1 MVSKTKTKT
10 KYISDL
16 ICLPY
21 CFLKFK
27 RCRSDI
33 YTFICLIITYMFLV
47 LPISRA
53 TDLRMLTHVSTRA
66 APKYKI
72 TLPPPA
78 DDGIIDWDGELGAYF
93 ETEWISEG
101 DRKILVKGT
110 KRGKYA
116 FNHTDIHIGDELLR
130 INGISVLK
138 MTFHEAMKT
147 IKDVLSELRAYR
159 ERIEQKESG
168 GELSNPQRVLRRLSL
183 VPKRKQSTA
192 TESGEEDIEPVHLTL
207 TFRTQEERLRK
218 LRIKAIKTKSS
229 FLQASQHAENQNEDS
244 NLEPIDALTVETKAL
259 HNTMFV
265 IIRGDDKENPPY
277 KIQNRSSKYFLFFR
291 QRNCEDHDWNIL
303 MPGESTSY
311 TWEEPM
317 KSKKLTVRIAVDR
330 HETPKEVNNDELSIG
345 ESDLTNEENSIQ
357 MVPEDKSANAVRA
370 DRLRQILAYQYV
382 DNEERGGF
390 GLPTTVRLE
399 EIGFQSLL
407 PVPSFMEA
415 LNEKMKYLHCE
426 VDTDGGTRLLIITE
440 FTGESD
446 DRKMMNQNIESLQ
459 KQILNEEERCGALQ
473 NLKHVLTQPIEEEPM
488 GSASNG
494 QATEEERSN
503 AIEDEIRELV
513 DDFPEGNISKRFQ
526 LVVQVLEAVGL
537 SSLHFVG
544 SPSPYCEV
552 FLKGRSRSR
561 KNFLQKRKNK
571 RKTYFVEKSLRPR
584 LNDQY
589 FVFDVPEEA
598 IEVTRGMFLFYLR
611 FVSFSLDVFDYDSIF
626 YFQPIFLTS
635 CLFCFYAS
643 IYLFFF

>member
-1 MVSKTKTKT
+1 M
-10 KYISDL
+10 
-16 ICLPY
+16 
-21 CFLKFK
+21 
-27 RCRSDI
+27 
-33 YTFICLIITYMFLV
+33 

-147 IKDVLSELRAYR
+147 IKDVLSEFRAYR

-229 FLQASQHAENQNEDS
+229 FLQASQHAEKQNEDS

-399 EIGFQSLL
+399 EIGFKSLL
-407 PVPSFMEA
+407 PVPSFLEA

-494 QATEEERSN
+494 QAAEEERSK

-584 LNDQY
+584 WNDQY

-611 FVSFSLDVFDYDSIF
+611 FVSFSLDVFDYDSVF
-626 YFQPIFLTS
+626 YF
-635 CLFCFYAS
+635 
-643 IYLFFF
+643 

>member
-1 MVSKTKTKT
+1 
-10 KYISDL
+10 
-16 ICLPY
+16 
-21 CFLKFK
+21 
-27 RCRSDI
+27 
-33 YTFICLIITYMFLV
+33 
-47 LPISRA
+47 
-53 TDLRMLTHVSTRA
+53 MLTHVSTRA

-229 FLQASQHAENQNEDS
+229 FLQASQHAEKQNEDS

-494 QATEEERSN
+494 QAAEEERSN

-584 LNDQY
+584 WNDQY

-635 CLFCFYAS
+635 CLFCFYSS
-643 IYLFFF
+643 ICLFFF

>member
-1 MVSKTKTKT
+1 M
-10 KYISDL
+10 
-16 ICLPY
+16 
-21 CFLKFK
+21 
-27 RCRSDI
+27 
-33 YTFICLIITYMFLV
+33 

-147 IKDVLSELRAYR
+147 IKDVLSEFRAYR

-229 FLQASQHAENQNEDS
+229 FLQASQHAEKQNEDS

-399 EIGFQSLL
+399 EIGFKSLL
-407 PVPSFMEA
+407 PVPSFLEA

-494 QATEEERSN
+494 QAAEEERSK

-584 LNDQY
+584 WNDQY

-598 IEVTRGMFLFYLR
+598 IEVTRGMFLFDLR
-611 FVSFSLDVFDYDSIF
+611 FVSFSLDVFDYDSVF

>member
-1 MVSKTKTKT
+1 M
-10 KYISDL
+10 
-16 ICLPY
+16 
-21 CFLKFK
+21 
-27 RCRSDI
+27 
-33 YTFICLIITYMFLV
+33 

-147 IKDVLSELRAYR
+147 IKDVLSEFRAYR

-229 FLQASQHAENQNEDS
+229 FLQASQHAEKQNEDS

-330 HETPKEVNNDELSIG
+330 HETPKEVNNDELSTS

-399 EIGFQSLL
+399 EIGFKSLL
-407 PVPSFMEA
+407 PVPSFLEA

-494 QATEEERSN
+494 QAAEEERSN

-584 LNDQY
+584 WNDQY

-598 IEVTRGMFLFYLR
+598 IEVTRGMFLFDLR
-611 FVSFSLDVFDYDSIF
+611 FVSFSLDVFDYDSVF

-635 CLFCFYAS
+635 FLFCFYAS

>member
-1 MVSKTKTKT
+1 M
-10 KYISDL
+10 
-16 ICLPY
+16 
-21 CFLKFK
+21 
-27 RCRSDI
+27 
-33 YTFICLIITYMFLV
+33 

-147 IKDVLSELRAYR
+147 IKDVLSEFRAYR

-494 QATEEERSN
+494 QAAEEERSN

-537 SSLHFVG
+537 SSSHFVG

-584 LNDQY
+584 WNDQY

-611 FVSFSLDVFDYDSIF
+611 FVSFSLDVFDYDSVF

>member
-1 MVSKTKTKT
+1 
-10 KYISDL
+10 
-16 ICLPY
+16 
-21 CFLKFK
+21 
-27 RCRSDI
+27 
-33 YTFICLIITYMFLV
+33 
-47 LPISRA
+47 
-53 TDLRMLTHVSTRA
+53 
-66 APKYKI
+66 
-72 TLPPPA
+72 
-78 DDGIIDWDGELGAYF
+78 
-93 ETEWISEG
+93 
-101 DRKILVKGT
+101 
-110 KRGKYA
+110 
-116 FNHTDIHIGDELLR
+116 
-130 INGISVLK
+130 

-229 FLQASQHAENQNEDS
+229 FLQASQHAEKQNEDS

-330 HETPKEVNNDELSIG
+330 HETPKEVNNDELSTS

-494 QATEEERSN
+494 QAAEEERSK

-537 SSLHFVG
+537 SSSHFVG

-584 LNDQY
+584 WNDQY

-598 IEVTRGMFLFYLR
+598 IEVTRGMFLFDLR
-611 FVSFSLDVFDYDSIF
+611 FVSFSLDVFDYDSVF

-635 CLFCFYAS
+635 CLFRFYAS

>member
-1 MVSKTKTKT
+1 M
-10 KYISDL
+10 
-16 ICLPY
+16 
-21 CFLKFK
+21 
-27 RCRSDI
+27 
-33 YTFICLIITYMFLV
+33 

-147 IKDVLSELRAYR
+147 IKDVLSEFRAYR

-229 FLQASQHAENQNEDS
+229 FLQASQHAEKQNEDS

-494 QATEEERSN
+494 QAAEEDRSN

-584 LNDQY
+584 WNDQY

-598 IEVTRGMFLFYLR
+598 IEVTRGMFYFI
-611 FVSFSLDVFDYDSIF
+611 FD
-626 YFQPIFLTS
+626 L
-635 CLFCFYAS
+635 CLFR
-643 IYLFFF
+643 

>member
-1 MVSKTKTKT
+1 VLLLHIFFS
-10 KYISDL
+10 
-16 ICLPY
+16 
-21 CFLKFK
+21 
-27 RCRSDI
+27 
-33 YTFICLIITYMFLV
+33 V

-53 TDLRMLTHVSTRA
+53 TDHRMLTHVSTRA

-72 TLPPPA
+72 ILPPPI
-78 DDGIIDWDGELGAYF
+78 DDGISDWDGELGAYF
-93 ETEWISEG
+93 ETEWINKG

-116 FNHTDIHIGDELLR
+116 FNHTDIHVGDELLR

-138 MTFHEAMKT
+138 MTFREAMKT
-147 IKDVLSELRAYR
+147 IKDTLSEFRAYR
-159 ERIEQKESG
+159 ERIKQKENS
-168 GELSNPQRVLRRLSL
+168 GELGNPQRVVRRLSL
-183 VPKRKQSTA
+183 GGIRKPSTA

-218 LRIKAIKTKSS
+218 LRIKAIKTKGPP
-229 FLQASQHAENQNEDS
+229 FQASQHAEKENEDS

-277 KIQNRSSKYFLFFR
+277 KIQNRSSKYIIFFR
-291 QRNCEDHDWNIL
+291 QRNCEDHVWNIL

-317 KSKKLTVRIAVDR
+317 KSKKLTVRIAVDP
-330 HETPKEVNNDELSIG
+330 HETPKEVNNDELSAG
-345 ESDLTNEENSIQ
+345 ELDFTNEENMIQ
-357 MVPEDKSANAVRA
+357 MVPEDKSANAVRS

-390 GLPTTVRLE
+390 GLPSTVRLE
-399 EIGFQSLL
+399 EIGFQRLL

-426 VDTDGGTRLLIITE
+426 VDTDGGTRLLIISE
-440 FTGESD
+440 FTGERD
-446 DRKMMNQNIESLQ
+446 DRKRMNQTIESLQ
-459 KQILNEEERCGALQ
+459 KQTLNEEERCGALQ
-473 NLKHVLTQPIEEEPM
+473 NLKHVLSQPIEDEHM

-494 QATEEERSN
+494 QAAEEERST
-503 AIEDEIRELV
+503 AIEHEISELV
-513 DDFPEGNISKRFQ
+513 DDFPEGNITKRCQ
-526 LVVQVLEAVGL
+526 VVVQVLEAVGL
-537 SSLHFVG
+537 GSSNFVG
-544 SPSPYCEV
+544 SPNPYCEV

-584 LNDQY
+584 WNDQY

-598 IEVTRGMFLFYLR
+598 IEVTRGTFLFSLSSIVFFSLHVLY
-611 FVSFSLDVFDYDSIF
+611 FVMILCFIFIRSFSHR
-626 YFQPIFLTS
+626 
-635 CLFCFYAS
+635 A
-643 IYLFFF
+643 YLFLFFHIFILFSRA

>member
-1 MVSKTKTKT
+1 
-10 KYISDL
+10 
-16 ICLPY
+16 
-21 CFLKFK
+21 
-27 RCRSDI
+27 
-33 YTFICLIITYMFLV
+33 
-47 LPISRA
+47 
-53 TDLRMLTHVSTRA
+53 MLTHVSTRA

-147 IKDVLSELRAYR
+147 IKDVLSEFRAYR

-330 HETPKEVNNDELSIG
+330 HETPKEVNNDELSTS

-370 DRLRQILAYQYV
+370 DRLRQILAYHMS
-382 DNEERGGF
+382 
-390 GLPTTVRLE
+390 TTK
-399 EIGFQSLL
+399 S
-407 PVPSFMEA
+407 
-415 LNEKMKYLHCE
+415 E
-426 VDTDGGTRLLIITE
+426 VV
-440 FTGESD
+440 SD
-446 DRKMMNQNIESLQ
+446 SLQ
-459 KQILNEEERCGALQ
+459 QSVWKKL
-473 NLKHVLTQPIEEEPM
+473 
-488 GSASNG
+488 
-494 QATEEERSN
+494 
-503 AIEDEIRELV
+503 
-513 DDFPEGNISKRFQ
+513 DFR
-526 LVVQVLEAVGL
+526 A
-537 SSLHFVG
+537 
-544 SPSPYCEV
+544 
-552 FLKGRSRSR
+552 
-561 KNFLQKRKNK
+561 
-571 RKTYFVEKSLRPR
+571 
-584 LNDQY
+584 
-589 FVFDVPEEA
+589 
-598 IEVTRGMFLFYLR
+598 
-611 FVSFSLDVFDYDSIF
+611 
-626 YFQPIFLTS
+626 YFQFHHLWKH
-635 CLFCFYAS
+635 
-643 IYLFFF
+643 

>member
-1 MVSKTKTKT
+1 M
-10 KYISDL
+10 
-16 ICLPY
+16 
-21 CFLKFK
+21 
-27 RCRSDI
+27 
-33 YTFICLIITYMFLV
+33 

-147 IKDVLSELRAYR
+147 IKDVLSEFRAYR

-229 FLQASQHAENQNEDS
+229 FLQASQHAEKQNEDS

-494 QATEEERSN
+494 QAAEEERSN

-584 LNDQY
+584 WNDQY

-598 IEVTRGMFLFYLR
+598 IEVTRGMFYFI
-611 FVSFSLDVFDYDSIF
+611 FD
-626 YFQPIFLTS
+626 L
-635 CLFCFYAS
+635 CLFR
-643 IYLFFF
+643 

>member
-1 MVSKTKTKT
+1 M
-10 KYISDL
+10 
-16 ICLPY
+16 
-21 CFLKFK
+21 
-27 RCRSDI
+27 
-33 YTFICLIITYMFLV
+33 

-147 IKDVLSELRAYR
+147 IKDVLSEFRAYR

-229 FLQASQHAENQNEDS
+229 FLQASQHAEKQNEDS

-494 QATEEERSN
+494 QAAEEERSK

-584 LNDQY
+584 WNDQY

-598 IEVTRGMFLFYLR
+598 IEVTRGMFLFDLR
-611 FVSFSLDVFDYDSIF
+611 FVSFSLDVFDYDSVF

>member
-1 MVSKTKTKT
+1 M
-10 KYISDL
+10 
-16 ICLPY
+16 
-21 CFLKFK
+21 
-27 RCRSDI
+27 
-33 YTFICLIITYMFLV
+33 

-147 IKDVLSELRAYR
+147 IKDVLSEFRAYR

-229 FLQASQHAENQNEDS
+229 FLQASQHAEKQNEDS

-330 HETPKEVNNDELSIG
+330 HETPKELNNDELSIG

-494 QATEEERSN
+494 QAAEEERSN

-584 LNDQY
+584 WNDQY

-598 IEVTRGMFLFYLR
+598 IEVTRGMFLFDLR
-611 FVSFSLDVFDYDSIF
+611 FVSFSLDVFDYVCIF

-635 CLFCFYAS
+635 CLFRFYAS

>member
-1 MVSKTKTKT
+1 M
-10 KYISDL
+10 
-16 ICLPY
+16 
-21 CFLKFK
+21 
-27 RCRSDI
+27 
-33 YTFICLIITYMFLV
+33 

-147 IKDVLSELRAYR
+147 IKDVLSEFRAYR

-494 QATEEERSN
+494 QAAEEERSK

-584 LNDQY
+584 WNDQY

-598 IEVTRGMFLFYLR
+598 IEVTRGMFYFI
-611 FVSFSLDVFDYDSIF
+611 FD
-626 YFQPIFLTS
+626 L
-635 CLFCFYAS
+635 CLFR
-643 IYLFFF
+643 

>member
-1 MVSKTKTKT
+1 M
-10 KYISDL
+10 
-16 ICLPY
+16 
-21 CFLKFK
+21 
-27 RCRSDI
+27 
-33 YTFICLIITYMFLV
+33 

-147 IKDVLSELRAYR
+147 IKDVLSEFRAYR

-229 FLQASQHAENQNEDS
+229 FLQASQHAEKQNEDS

-330 HETPKEVNNDELSIG
+330 HETPKEVNNDELSTS

-494 QATEEERSN
+494 QAAEEERSN

-584 LNDQY
+584 WNDQY

-598 IEVTRGMFLFYLR
+598 IEVTRGMFLFDLR
-611 FVSFSLDVFDYDSIF
+611 FVSFSLDVFDYDSVF

-635 CLFCFYAS
+635 CLFCFYSS
-643 IYLFFF
+643 ICLFFF

>member
-1 MVSKTKTKT
+1 M
-10 KYISDL
+10 
-16 ICLPY
+16 
-21 CFLKFK
+21 
-27 RCRSDI
+27 
-33 YTFICLIITYMFLV
+33 

-147 IKDVLSELRAYR
+147 IKDVLSEFRAYR

-229 FLQASQHAENQNEDS
+229 FLQASQHAEKQNEDS

-330 HETPKEVNNDELSIG
+330 HETPKEVNNDELSTS

-494 QATEEERSN
+494 QASEEERSN

-584 LNDQY
+584 WNDQY

-598 IEVTRGMFLFYLR
+598 IEVTRGMFYFI
-611 FVSFSLDVFDYDSIF
+611 FD
-626 YFQPIFLTS
+626 L
-635 CLFCFYAS
+635 CLFR
-643 IYLFFF
+643 

>member
-1 MVSKTKTKT
+1 MVSKTKTET
-10 KYISDL
+10 KYVSDL
-16 ICLPY
+16 ICLLY
-21 CFLKFK
+21 CFLKAK

-33 YTFICLIITYMFLV
+33 YTFICFIITYIFLV

-147 IKDVLSELRAYR
+147 IKDVLSEFRAYR

-229 FLQASQHAENQNEDS
+229 FLQASQHAEKQNEDS

-330 HETPKEVNNDELSIG
+330 HETPKEVNNDELSTS

-357 MVPEDKSANAVRA
+357 MVLEDKSANAVRA

-399 EIGFQSLL
+399 EIGFKSLL
-407 PVPSFMEA
+407 PVPSFLEA

-494 QATEEERSN
+494 QAAEEERSK

-584 LNDQY
+584 WNDQY

-598 IEVTRGMFLFYLR
+598 IEVTRGMFYFI
-611 FVSFSLDVFDYDSIF
+611 FD
-626 YFQPIFLTS
+626 L
-635 CLFCFYAS
+635 CLFR
-643 IYLFFF
+643 

>member
-1 MVSKTKTKT
+1 M
-10 KYISDL
+10 
-16 ICLPY
+16 
-21 CFLKFK
+21 
-27 RCRSDI
+27 
-33 YTFICLIITYMFLV
+33 

-147 IKDVLSELRAYR
+147 IKDVLSEFRAYR

-229 FLQASQHAENQNEDS
+229 FLQASQHAEKQNEDS

-494 QATEEERSN
+494 QAAEEERSK

-584 LNDQY
+584 WNDQY

-598 IEVTRGMFLFYLR
+598 IEVTRGMFLFDLR
-611 FVSFSLDVFDYDSIF
+611 FVSFSLDVFDYDSVF

-635 CLFCFYAS
+635 CLFRFYSS

>member
-1 MVSKTKTKT
+1 M
-10 KYISDL
+10 
-16 ICLPY
+16 
-21 CFLKFK
+21 
-27 RCRSDI
+27 
-33 YTFICLIITYMFLV
+33 

-147 IKDVLSELRAYR
+147 IKDVLSEFRAYR

-229 FLQASQHAENQNEDS
+229 FLQASQHAEKQNEDS

-494 QATEEERSN
+494 QAAEEERSK

-584 LNDQY
+584 WNDQY

-598 IEVTRGMFLFYLR
+598 IEVTRGMFYFI
-611 FVSFSLDVFDYDSIF
+611 FD
-626 YFQPIFLTS
+626 L
-635 CLFCFYAS
+635 CLFR
-643 IYLFFF
+643 

>member
-1 MVSKTKTKT
+1 M
-10 KYISDL
+10 
-16 ICLPY
+16 
-21 CFLKFK
+21 
-27 RCRSDI
+27 
-33 YTFICLIITYMFLV
+33 

-147 IKDVLSELRAYR
+147 IKDVLSEFRAYR

-229 FLQASQHAENQNEDS
+229 FLQASQHAEKQNEDS

-330 HETPKEVNNDELSIG
+330 HETPKEVNNDELSTS

-399 EIGFQSLL
+399 EIGFKSLL
-407 PVPSFMEA
+407 PVPSFLEA

-494 QATEEERSN
+494 QASEEERSN

-584 LNDQY
+584 WNDQY

-598 IEVTRGMFLFYLR
+598 IEVTRGMFLFDLR
-611 FVSFSLDVFDYDSIF
+611 FVSFSLDVFDYDSVF

-635 CLFCFYAS
+635 FLFCFYAS